1 MGVPQGVDENDFNGG
16 VGMLAFGDVGEAD
29 NHTAFS
35 QPANRT
41 NAKYLDSSYV

>member
-1 MGVPQGVDENDFNGG
+1 MGVSQGVDENDFNGG
-16 VGMLAFGDVGEAD
+16 VGMLALGDVGEAD

-41 NAKYLDSSYV
+41 NT